1 MERDECVSSNIG
13 PGTINGC
20 PFSSLLLNTIQC
32 NQAEKEIEGTQFGNK
47 NKDFFV
53 CRQHH
58 FSVENL
64 MVLLKPLL
72 DRSKSNERRF
82 YSGTS
87 LFRNSGKRDLR
98 IELGLILNQ
107 HGQVEIYSQGAW
119 QGQWVEIYW
128 GNIRVRRFL
137 TKLISR
143 KSGWIQARIR
153 RYHIGINN
161 LISYLELS
169 DSKVEKIFP

>member
-1 MERDECVSSNIG
+1 MEIKTKISLFADNI
-13 PGTINGC
+13 I
-20 PFSSLLLNTIQC
+20 
-32 NQAEKEIEGTQFGNK
+32 
-47 NKDFFV
+47 
-53 CRQHH
+53 

-119 QGQWVEIYW
+119 QGQWVEIY
-128 GNIRVRRFL
+128 
-137 TKLISR
+137 
-143 KSGWIQARIR
+143 
-153 RYHIGINN
+153 
-161 LISYLELS
+161 
-169 DSKVEKIFP
+169 